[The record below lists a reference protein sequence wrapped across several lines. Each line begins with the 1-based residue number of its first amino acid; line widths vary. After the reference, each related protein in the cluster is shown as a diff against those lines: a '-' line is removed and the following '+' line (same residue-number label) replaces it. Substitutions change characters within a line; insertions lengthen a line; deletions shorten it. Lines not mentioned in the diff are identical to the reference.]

1 MATLIHEKSGVNT
14 LNNMADFKQ
23 AYNITMAHEGGYAND
38 KADTGGETWKG
49 IARNKNPKWSGW
61 TVVDEYRGK
70 SGFPDNLNSAPGL
83 QELVLLFYKKEFW
96 DPLNL
101 DSVNDQPIANE
112 MFDTGVNMGQGIAA
126 TFLQRAI
133 NIANRAGKDYADIK
147 VDGAIG
153 GKTVEVL
160 NASADQKLILKL
172 LNILQGSRYI
182 SICENNPTQER
193 FLRSWMSRVSAY

>member
-1 MATLIHEKSGVNT
+1 
-14 LNNMADFKQ
+14 MADFKQ

-38 KADTGGETWKG
+38 KADSGGETWKG
-49 IARNKNPKWSGW
+49 IARNKNPKWAGW
-61 TVVDEYRGK
+61 SVVDEYREK

-160 NASADQKLILKL
+160 NTSADQKLILKL

-193 FLRSWMSRVSAY
+193 FLRSWMSRVAAY